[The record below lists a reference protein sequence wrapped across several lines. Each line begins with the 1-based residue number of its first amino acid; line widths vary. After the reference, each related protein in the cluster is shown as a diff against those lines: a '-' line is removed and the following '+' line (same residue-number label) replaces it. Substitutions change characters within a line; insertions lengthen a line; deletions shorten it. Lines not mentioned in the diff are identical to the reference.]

1 MTGEVW
7 LRVRGVGKSFAG
19 VPALDGVDLD
29 VRAGE
34 VHGLIGQNGAGKST
48 LIKILAGVHRP
59 GAGTIEIEHAQVTFP
74 DAAAANAAG
83 IAVLHQEP
91 QVVADLAVYEN
102 VYLGLVPP
110 RVGPLIRRNEM
121 RRTCREMLERLGV
134 TLNVDERISAL
145 SAAQTAM
152 VGLARCLLL
161 GARLII
167 MDEPTASLGAHE
179 VEQVYRTVER
189 LRADGLSV
197 IYVSHR
203 LDEIAAL
210 CDRATVL
217 RDGRLVGGLDHDEL
231 QDRQALVRMI
241 LGVEPSRLVRADD
254 REPGEVALSARGLS
268 WRNRV
273 VDVDLDLHRGE
284 VTGIAGFV
292 GAGRSELA
300 HLLFGAARP
309 DAGRIEIGG
318 APFRASSPREG
329 IRRGVA
335 LLPEDRRHQAS
346 VGEWS
351 VRENLTLAALSSFAS
366 GGFIRR
372 RRERERYAIDEGRL
386 GIKAVGAESR
396 FSHLSGGNQQKVVI
410 AKWLATDADILIFDE
425 PTQGVDVGAQEE
437 IHRLV
442 RDIVADGRAVLFIS
456 SDLEETLRVSDR
468 LLVMREGRIVADRR
482 ARTTT
487 LQETL
492 ALCFGAEDPLAGH
505 VG

>member
-1 MTGEVW
+1 MTGDVW
-7 LRVRGVGKSFAG
+7 LRVRGMAKSFAG

-29 VRAGE
+29 IRAGE

-59 GAGTIEIEHAQVTFP
+59 GAGTIEIDGVQRTFP
-74 DAAAANAAG
+74 DAAAATSAG

-102 VYLGLVPP
+102 IYLGLVPP
-110 RVGPLIRRNEM
+110 RSGPLIRRAAM
-121 RRTCREMLERLGV
+121 RRTCRTMLERLGV
-134 TLNVDERISAL
+134 CIDVDQRVSAL

-179 VEQVYRTVER
+179 VEEVYRTVER
-189 LRADGLSV
+189 LRAEGLSV
-197 IYVSHR
+197 VYVSHR

-217 RDGRLVGGLDHDEL
+217 RDGRWVGGLEHDEL
-231 QDRQALVRMI
+231 QDRTALVRMI
-241 LGVEPSRLVRADD
+241 LGVEPSRLVRAED
-254 REPGEVALSARGLS
+254 REPGEVALAARGLC

-292 GAGRSELA
+292 GSGRSELA

-309 DAGRIEIGG
+309 DSGSLQIGG
-318 APFRASSPREG
+318 VPVSLSSPQEG

-335 LLPEDRRHQAS
+335 LLPEDRRNQAS
-346 VGEWS
+346 VGEWT

-366 GGFIRR
+366 AGFIRR
-372 RRERERYAIDEGRL
+372 RRERERYAIDERRL
-386 GIKAVGAESR
+386 GIKAPGAESR
-396 FSHLSGGNQQKVVI
+396 FGHLSGGNQQKVVI
-410 AKWLATDADILIFDE
+410 AKWLATDAEIMIFDE

-442 RDIVADGRAVLFIS
+442 RDIAAEGRAVLFIS

-468 LLVMREGRIVADRR
+468 LVVMREGRVVADQR

-492 ALCFGAEDPLAGH
+492 ALCFGAADPLTDVIG
-505 VG
+505 